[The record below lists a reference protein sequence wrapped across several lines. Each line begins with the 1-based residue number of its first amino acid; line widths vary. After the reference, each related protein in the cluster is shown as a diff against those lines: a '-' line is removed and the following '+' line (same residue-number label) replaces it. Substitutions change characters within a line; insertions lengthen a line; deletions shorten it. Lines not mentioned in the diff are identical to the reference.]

1 MSNRLFQRLLFGV
14 LLLLSIIVFL
24 SLSSCRKYY
33 RDNSPFKD
41 LNIHSKTSPDYT
53 TQGIP
58 DKHYENM
65 SLKKIYPKIAIP
77 KEMPLIETIEVNLD
91 SDDSEEQ
98 IILVKENREVN
109 ARFTILIADYI
120 QLFEYCTL
128 SSSNL
133 TQATNI
139 QSFQVS
145 LLDVCG
151 DKALEIV
158 CTGINKN
165 DGQTIDIFKY
175 MPASVSSGLKYV
187 NILSLTSTGTID
199 IIHGKEGEPMA
210 IERQQIDSEN
220 QGIIRRDIF
229 IWNPQ
234 ALEYSPIGQYE
245 YAYTERI
252 QKKQIND
259 LTLKKIIDDPGM
271 GSKLDFLEGQWIQE
285 SEKKQKIYLFFDG
298 KSKTFSIYCD
308 NSKHRSESNIE
319 NYNDLI
325 IRRAFYNRF
334 NIEGKNEIHTFKI
347 TTLKV
352 IFESTDLLKVEV
364 YDNDSS
370 IAKLKPNL
378 ERSGTFKRI
387 SKEELTQ
394 LRSHLF
400 PQRKPLPNINGIY
413 NERLGKQYI
422 FNYPYF
428 KIKKEESEVLNGG
441 YALYHSNVPILE
453 MLTFNERGVVKKREV
468 FKFDYVETQTGRK
481 FFKTIT
487 LIPGKM
493 TIHGFVET
501 SKEPIKLENEEFNI
515 DTNDKHEKKD

>member
-1 MSNRLFQRLLFGV
+1 MKDRLLPSFF
-14 LLLLSIIVFL
+14 LLGRNWLLFLLFL
-24 SLSSCRKYY
+24 SLFSCQKGY

-41 LNIHSKTSPDYT
+41 LNIHTADSPDYT

-58 DKHYENM
+58 TKHYE
-65 SLKKIYPKIAIP
+65 SVTQKKIYPKIAIP
-77 KEMPLIETIEVNLD
+77 KETPLIETIEVNLD

-98 IILVKENREVN
+98 IILVKENPEVN
-109 ARFTILIADYI
+109 ARFKILIADYI

-133 TQATNI
+133 TQVTNI

-145 LLDVCG
+145 LLDVCA
-151 DKALEIV
+151 DNALEIV

-165 DGQTIDIFKY
+165 DGKTIDIFKY
-175 MPASVSSGLKYV
+175 TPDSVSSGLKYV
-187 NILSLTSTGTID
+187 NILSLASTGTID
-199 IIHGKEGEPMA
+199 IIHGEEGEPVV
-210 IERQQIDSEN
+210 IERQQIDNINDS
-220 QGIIRRDIF
+220 IIRKDVF

-234 ALEYSPIGQYE
+234 AVQQNPIGQYE
-245 YAYTERI
+245 YAYTESI

-259 LTLKKIIDDPGM
+259 LALKKIIEDSGM
-271 GSKLDFLEGQWIQE
+271 ESKFNFLEGQWMQQE
-285 SEKKQKIYLFFDG
+285 GKKRKIYLFFNS
-298 KSKTFSIYCD
+298 KTKTFSIYCD
-308 NSKHRSESNIE
+308 NSKNRGESNIE
-319 NYNDLI
+319 NYKDLT

-334 NIEGKNEIHTFKI
+334 DIEGKNEIHSFKT

-387 SKEELTQ
+387 SKEELSQ

-400 PQRKPLPNINGIY
+400 PEKKPLPDINGIY

-428 KIKKEESEVLNGG
+428 KIKKDESEMINGG

-453 MLTFNERGVVKKREV
+453 LLTFNERGVVKKREV

-515 DTNDKHEKKD
+515 EEKIKK